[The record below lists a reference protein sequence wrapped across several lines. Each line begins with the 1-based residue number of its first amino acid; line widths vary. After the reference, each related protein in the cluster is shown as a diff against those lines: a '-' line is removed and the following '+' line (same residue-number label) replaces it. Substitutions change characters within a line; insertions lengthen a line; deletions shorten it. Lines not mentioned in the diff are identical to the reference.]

1 MNEYI
6 AGAFILLGALL
17 AVIAALGVLR
27 LPDVLIRMHASTK
40 VGTLSTGLVM
50 VGCAIV
56 FWDLGITVRA
66 VAIMVF
72 LLLTAPIAGH
82 MIGRAAIETG
92 VPLWRTRRAGEPEEP
107 DAPT

>member
-1 MNEYI
+1 MSEYI
-6 AGAFILLGALL
+6 AAIFLLAGALL

-40 VGTLSTGLVM
+40 VGTLSTGLIM
-50 VGCAIV
+50 VGCAVV

-92 VPLWRTRRAGEPEEP
+92 VPLWRTTGLRDRDEPS
-107 DAPT
+107 